1 MTKRFRNFAALDN
14 VSFSVAGGV
23 CALIGPNGAG
33 KSTLLKILSRQL
45 APDQGSVRVAGFD
58 LAVET
63 QSLAARRVI
72 GVVPE
77 DLGLFGH
84 LTVQE
89 HFELTGP
96 IYGLAREQAQER
108 TESLLRLLGL
118 HDARDT
124 FAGECSQGT
133 RKKTALA
140 MALLPNPRLL
150 LLDEP
155 FESLDPVACRNITE
169 LLAAIARRGITVLF
183 ASHSLAIVDRLA
195 TQVILIRQGRIM
207 CDSASQPLP
216 RPLEELYFELVDPA
230 PVQDLSWLG

>member
-1 MTKRFRNFAALDN
+1 LDN
-14 VSFSVAGGV
+14 VSFSVSGGV

-33 KSTLLKILSRQL
+33 KSTLLKVLSGQL
-45 APDQGSVRVAGFD
+45 AADQGSVRVAEFD
-58 LAVET
+58 LAQQS

-77 DLGLFGH
+77 DLGLFDH

-96 IYGLAREQAQER
+96 IYGLAREQTHER
-108 TESLLRLLGL
+108 TESLLRVLRL
-118 HDARDT
+118 HDARNT

-140 MALLPNPRLL
+140 LALLPNPRVLF
-150 LLDEP
+150 LDEP
-155 FESLDPVACRNITE
+155 FESLDPVASKTVTE
-169 LLAAIARRGITVLF
+169 LLAAIAGRGITVLF

-195 TQVILIRQGRIM
+195 AQVILIRQGRIM
-207 CDSASQPLP
+207 CDSAAQSLP
-216 RPLEELYFELVDPA
+216 RPLEELYFELVEPSST
-230 PVQDLSWLG
+230 QDLSWLR